1 MSSFFPL
8 VAVAILIEGLIS
20 YGQQI
25 YKNGSIQWQ
34 IVVALI
40 LSGLLCYDMSLNFF
54 VMLGFIEQWPI
65 IGVIATAIILSR
77 GSNYMFELYG
87 QLTSWRQFQQNN
99 NVEED

>member
-8 VAVAILIEGLIS
+8 IAVAILIEGLIS

-34 IVVALI
+34 IVAALI
-40 LSGLLCYDMSLNFF
+40 LSGLLCYDMGLNFF